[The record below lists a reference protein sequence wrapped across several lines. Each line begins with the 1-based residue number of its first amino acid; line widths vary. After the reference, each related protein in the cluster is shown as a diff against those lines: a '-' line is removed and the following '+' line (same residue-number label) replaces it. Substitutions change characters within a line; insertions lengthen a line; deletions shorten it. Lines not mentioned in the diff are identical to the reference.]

1 MATLAEISTLLNDG
15 VLNDKCKSAC
25 LVAANA
31 IQVENSG
38 TANHANRLKWAKKA
52 LTDPTSVGT
61 QMLRAVLGANSTATL
76 AQINAATDSAIQ
88 TAVNAAVDTFADGT

>member
-15 VLNDKCKSAC
+15 PLNDKCKAAC

-31 IQVENSG
+31 IQVESDA

-61 QMLRAVLGANSTATL
+61 QMLRAVLGANASATL
-76 AQINAATDSAIQ
+76 AQINAASDTTIQ
-88 TAVNAAVDTFADGT
+88 NAVNAAVNTFADGT